1 VPGVVTPQE
10 TRAFNAGLDAAL
22 EAVKN
27 GDHRKG
33 RDWVPGSLW
42 DNLTREIGN
51 AILRLKRPEP

>member
-1 VPGVVTPQE
+1 MTPQE